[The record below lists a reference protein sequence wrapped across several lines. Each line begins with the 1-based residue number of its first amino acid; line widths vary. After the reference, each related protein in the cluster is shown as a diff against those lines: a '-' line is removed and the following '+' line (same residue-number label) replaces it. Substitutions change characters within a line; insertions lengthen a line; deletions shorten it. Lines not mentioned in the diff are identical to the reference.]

1 MLSISAADSP
11 TPSTSPSDQR
21 PTTPQ
26 PSTSTAAQKKTKT
39 STSTAAQQ
47 KPSTSTAA
55 QQKPSTST
63 AAQKK
68 KKKKKK
74 KKKSKANRDC
84 CDVHD
89 VEVDMNG
96 KENVTISHFPSD
108 CTIEKFNA
116 FNEKCNGRKFDFNVP
131 GIVACTQIPYF
142 PWTHVFS
149 SLSEVVGLFNRSI
162 GLPAPPQ
169 RGRGRYA
176 QAIQRPRVDEETDL
190 LATCKCK
197 EKVTI
202 SH

>member
-26 PSTSTAAQKKTKT
+26 PSTSTAAQ
-39 STSTAAQQ
+39 Q

-55 QQKPSTST
+55 Q
-63 AAQKK
+63 
-68 KKKKKK
+68 KKKK

-89 VEVDMNG
+89 VEVEMNG

-149 SLSEVVGLFNRSI
+149 SLSEVVGLFNRN
-162 GLPAPPQ
+162 LPAPPQ
-169 RGRGRYA
+169 RRGIRRGRYA